1 MLRLEITTQPA
12 LLALSIRLP
21 QVEIDY
27 RPESMRIESTPP
39 AVEISIDFPTIEM
52 DASAAWAEL
61 GYKPP
66 QQYAADLA
74 AAGRQAVDEAIL
86 RWAREG
92 DRLALMQTDV
102 PTLAQERVWHGDGRQ
117 INVDIAP
124 KSRVEVSIDGDVAID
139 AVPGQV
145 QVEVPQESVS
155 ISWRRGAVETYLAQ
169 KAAIE
174 IRTVGDRLS
183 VLG

>member
-1 MLRLEITTQPA
+1 M
-12 LLALSIRLP
+12 
-21 QVEIDY
+21 
-27 RPESMRIESTPP
+27 
-39 AVEISIDFPTIEM
+39 
-52 DASAAWAEL
+52 
-61 GYKPP
+61 
-66 QQYAADLA
+66 
-74 AAGRQAVDEAIL
+74 
-86 RWAREG
+86 
-92 DRLALMQTDV
+92 
-102 PTLAQERVWHGDGRQ
+102 
-117 INVDIAP
+117 
-124 KSRVEVSIDGDVAID
+124 AID